1 MHSINSVYVSISMSR
16 SILPLL
22 SPSVSRCL
30 FLCLCLY
37 FCFVNKI
44 IYTNFFRF
52 YIYAL
57 AYNIYLSPSDLRS
70 VSYLSLA
77 SQVAVVVENPP
88 ASAED
93 MRDAVSIPGLGRPP
107 GEAHGNLLQY
117 SCLENP
123 MDTVHEVTKSWTR
136 LGDSTARLE
145 GT

>member
-1 MHSINSVYVSISMSR
+1 M
-16 SILPLL
+16 
-22 SPSVSRCL
+22 
-30 FLCLCLY
+30 
-37 FCFVNKI
+37 
-44 IYTNFFRF
+44 
-52 YIYAL
+52 
-57 AYNIYLSPSDLRS
+57 
-70 VSYLSLA
+70 SYLSLA

-93 MRDAVSIPGLGRPP
+93 MRDAVSIPVLGRPP
-107 GEAHGNLLQY
+107 GEGHGNLLQY